1 MTQEEQIL
9 HEINEFKV
17 EIRQSYETIRNLEN
31 LIKEKEREL
40 YYAKLESSDKTL
52 FRRLDI
58 EGYMTDNCNRICEI
72 VKSWLPPELP
82 GNGLYEDAWNDYR
95 DECLANLK

>member
-9 HEINEFKV
+9 QEIEDSKK
-17 EIRQSYETIRNLEN
+17 ELRQSYETIRRLEN
-31 LIKEKEREL
+31 LIKEKEKQL
-40 YYAKLESSDKTL
+40 YYAKLKSPDKTL

-72 VKSWLPPELP
+72 VKNWLPNKF
-82 GNGLYEDAWNDYR
+82 NGAYEYSDGWND
-95 DECLANLK
+95 CLEEILENLK

>member
-17 EIRQSYETIRNLEN
+17 GIRQSYETIRNLEKR
-31 LIKEKEREL
+31 IKEKETEL

-52 FRRLDI
+52 FRLLDI

-72 VKSWLPPELP
+72 VKNWLPPELS
-82 GNGLYEDAWNDYR
+82 GNGVYEDAWNDYR
-95 DECLANLK
+95 DECLKNLK